1 MVSLMDWHV
10 ISVLICAEA
19 LPSLEVILLFVLSV
33 VHLAAKEQAGLCVDI
48 S

>member
-19 LPSLEVILLFVLSV
+19 LPSLKVILLFVLSV
-33 VHLAAKEQAGLCVDI
+33 VHLAAKEQAGLCVD
-48 S
+48 SS